1 MGSVALIQAK
11 NDSGSGQEVAMEMVK
26 REMTG
31 LWIDFEGRATGTPDS
46 LVVESERRQGVVH
59 GSQV

>member
-1 MGSVALIQAK
+1 
-11 NDSGSGQEVAMEMVK
+11 MEMVK

-31 LWIDFEGRATGTPDS
+31 LWIDFEGRATGIPDS
-46 LVVESERRQGVVH
+46 LVVESKRRQGVVH